1 MLGDGSETK
10 PHGLSG
16 YTPDQTDKL
25 SLKCQ
30 SQERAGLVHRA
41 DDIVL
46 GDDQVIFLCYHL
58 EIYLL
63 FSRRN
68 KCNEKI
74 KDA

>member
-1 MLGDGSETK
+1 MVQI
-10 PHGLSG
+10 LSPTG
-16 YTPDQTDKL
+16 CQDVLHQTDKL

-63 FSRRN
+63 FSQGN
-68 KCNEKI
+68 KHNERI